1 MLALRDVIDLLDR
14 KFNFLMQSERK
25 DFMLDLANFIEFL
38 LEHDQIKDFTN
49 KIYYKFAEE
58 QKKYEEIQEKEKK
71 EIIALADKIRK
82 KYPEIDD
89 SNKPYPGPEKISMD
103 YEDSFAAFNDI
114 VKKIKRV
121 ESFCLE
127 PDMMTDDGDP
137 RKLLNIIL
145 NRIDVYEGRDE
156 KGKKIKKMDE
166 KITLEYNHLDEQRR
180 YNFRKWLNSC
190 RVSAGNALAEL
201 YRIVSQ
207 INPEPKK
214 YKNLRDRFRRLTSI
228 ELMKSAYFER
238 WIEDATY
245 GVVSQYSNYKPQ
257 GLNNEKIDEIF
268 MKLKYKAKRI
278 FESVREEIGS
288 HLLHKQILDKYKTRS
303 TWYNFEELWGLV
315 TDSKGRFTNKREHF
329 LTLNLARFLFDNGIP
344 VIYRLKAGQHEMD
357 MVDPDAKSPLLIEVK
372 VYKDSASKKDIIEGF
387 AQLHSYLNNLS
398 ATRNMDEGFYVVY
411 RFGGPLYELPE
422 RIVTNRFIINT
433 ILIDVGK
440 SKESGRRQRQPIV
453 ISEREIIKKFEKSK
467 A

>member
-1 MLALRDVIDLLDR
+1 MLALKDIIDLLDR
-14 KFNFLMQSERK
+14 RYNFLMQSERK
-25 DFMLDLANFIEFL
+25 DFMLDLSNFMEFL
-38 LEHDQIKDFTN
+38 LEHDQIKDFTM

-58 QKKYEEIQEKEKK
+58 QKKYKEIREKEKK
-71 EIIALADKIRK
+71 EIVVLANKIRK
-82 KYPEIDD
+82 RYPEIDD
-89 SNKPYPGPEKISMD
+89 SNKPYPGPDKVSMD

-127 PDMMTDDGDP
+127 PDMMTDDSDP

-145 NRIDVYEGRDE
+145 NKIDVYGRRDE
-156 KGKKIKKMDE
+156 KGKKIRKMDE
-166 KITLEYNHLDEQRR
+166 KIILEYKRLDEQRR

-214 YKNLRDRFRRLTSI
+214 YENLRDRSRQLTSI
-228 ELMKSAYFER
+228 EVMKSAYFES

-245 GVVSQYSNYKPQ
+245 GVVSKYSNYKPQ
-257 GLNNEKIDEIF
+257 GLSNEKIDEIF
-268 MKLKYKAKRI
+268 EKLRYKAKRI
-278 FESVREEIGS
+278 YEAVREEIGS
-288 HLLHKQILDKYKTRS
+288 HLLHKQILDRYKTRS
-303 TWYNFEELWGLV
+303 TWYNFEELWSLV
-315 TDSKGRFTNKREHF
+315 TDSKGRFTNKREQS

-372 VYKDSASKKDIIEGF
+372 VYKDSSSKKEIIGGL

-398 ATRNMDEGFYVVY
+398 ASRNIGEGFYVVY

-422 RIVTNRFIINT
+422 RIATNRFIINT
-433 ILIDVGK
+433 VLIDIGK
-440 SKESGRRQRQPIV
+440 SKESGRRQKRPIV
-453 ISEREIIKKFEKSK
+453 ISEREIMKKFEKS
-467 A
+467 